1 MKKNFFKFLMCG
13 ALLSSFAF
21 TSCSSDDNS
30 GSTENPTEENEIHY
44 LTIGGAL
51 MQDTPGDG
59 NGGTKIYSVKRDDAV
74 NPEYTID
81 VFDNGYAVKSARTAR
96 LQSSKDGKY
105 LYNIQYTGAD
115 GGVFNKYQVNG
126 GNLYTPVGSEISTA
140 DYVGT
145 SPRWAKASEDTGIA
159 VNIGNIKNLFTE
171 AGTSGTYLG
180 TRGTATVLSINLLDP
195 RLKAYKDFELPL
207 SPEEE
212 AQGYHIWRLDA
223 PVINKAGTKA
233 YIGTWMRKYNPST
246 LAAES
251 NYERLG
257 TKTVV
262 VDYPSLENPRIITS
276 TVAKGD
282 NSGFRSPMSHVATD
296 GNVYQATHR
305 EFNGGSYIVKI
316 GQDNQYDNNYVFS
329 LDQKLGVTNSYVEAW
344 KYAGNGIGYAIYSLS
359 VNGSRQGGYIARL
372 DLTNKTATKVNIP
385 NEANL
390 DFSQYQGIAVIG
402 DEVFFA
408 IAETGQ
414 DGNVYVINSRTN
426 QVTKGAKLKNRA
438 GFRYIGAY

>member
-13 ALLSSFAF
+13 ALLSPLAL
-21 TSCSSDDNS
+21 TSCSSDDGGS
-30 GSTENPTEENEIHY
+30 GDNPTENNNDHY
-44 LTIGGAL
+44 ITIGGAL
-51 MQDTPGDG
+51 MQTEPGDG
-59 NGGTKIYSVKRDDAV
+59 NGGTMIYSVKRDDAI
-74 NPEYTID
+74 NPNYTID
-81 VFDNGYAVKSARTAR
+81 VFDNGFPVKSARTAR
-96 LQSSKDGKY
+96 LQSSSDGKY

-126 GNLYTPVGSEISTA
+126 GDSYTTVGPELNTA

-159 VNIGNIKNLFTE
+159 VNISTPQNIFSGE
-171 AGTSGTYLG
+171 GTSATYLG
-180 TRGTATVLSINLLDP
+180 TRGTATVIALDLVNP
-195 RLKAYKDFELPL
+195 RLKAFKDYQLALTPQ
-207 SPEEE
+207 EE

-223 PVINKAGTKA
+223 PVINKAGNKA

-282 NSGFRSPMSHVATD
+282 NSGYRSPMSYVATD

-305 EFNGGSYIVKI
+305 EFSGGSYILKI
-316 GQDNQYDNNYVFS
+316 GQNNEYDNSYNFS

-344 KYAGNGIGYAIYSLS
+344 KYVGNGIGYAIYSLT

-372 DLTNKTATKVNIP
+372 DLNNKTATKVNIP

-390 DFSQYQGIAVIG
+390 NFSQYQGIAVVG
-402 DEVFFA
+402 EEVFFA

-426 QVTKGAKLKNRA
+426 QVTKGAKLKNKA